1 MKWLAAWFTVSCL
14 VVSVWISLYGRL
26 RAAQRWAADSG
37 NWLAQSGPGLSIVS
51 RSERLAS
58 NPFPSPPARLRV
70 VYRKLSSLPSD
81 VAEEAGLRF
90 LPSLGYH
97 CMQDRA
103 RRRRLAE

>member
-26 RAAQRWAADSG
+26 RAAQRWAADAG
-37 NWLAQSGPGLSIVS
+37 NRLPQSQPGLSIVS
-51 RSERLAS
+51 RSERAAS
-58 NPFPSPPARLRV
+58 NPFPSPPASLSV
-70 VYRKLSSLPSD
+70 VYRKFSSLPGDS
-81 VAEEAGLRF
+81 AEAAGLRF